1 MTKRWDETMKT
12 PILSLV
18 ALALAATACG
28 DDQAPDEAAAL
39 YDRLMS
45 ENYRSFETAPGYETA
60 KPSQAP
66 HSDNT
71 QIFVNSVVADALAA
85 GEPITSWPVGSLI
98 VKDGFD
104 SDDEHALIAA
114 MDKRDDG
121 WFWVEYLDPT
131 SSESKYSGKP
141 ELCLNCHEA
150 GDDFV
155 QGFAFPGGG

>member
-1 MTKRWDETMKT
+1 MK
-12 PILSLV
+12 PSIPALIV
-18 ALALAATACG
+18 LALAATGCG

-39 YDRLMS
+39 YDRILN
-45 ENYRSFETAPGYETA
+45 EDYRSFQTAPGYDSPQE
-60 KPSQAP
+60 SSAP
-66 HSDNT
+66 HSDRT
-71 QIFVNSVVADALAA
+71 QIFVNGTVAAVLDA

-104 SDDEHALIAA
+104 SDDEHALIAV

-121 WFWVEYLDPT
+121 WFWAEYLDPA

-141 ELCLNCHEA
+141 DLCTGCHEA

-155 QGFAFPGGG
+155 QGFAFPGGS